1 MSQIAKQDKKT
12 REPSRISKWINRHKP
27 LVIVMAYIFIIL
39 TVNTGTPTIFNVFLI
54 LPVIAL
60 IYLFFSYKAGSIILV
75 SLLFCI
81 YYINEFVNS
90 SRGRPISFMDI
101 YSIKDALNV
110 AANYS
115 SYINLSI
122 LIHLAIDIFLTVVLF
137 NFLKD
142 LDYDPKK
149 EKPLRV
155 KASCISLL
163 VSIPVYALLFFTNI
177 VNVKNPDYYEGHYM
191 FSNGYFFA
199 WYSEYRQSKLTPP
212 KDYDEDATKWYL
224 VSTENVPED
233 PADQPDNIIVIMNE
247 ALTDYSLSYDVTY
260 NEDPLPFIHSL
271 DKNCVK
277 GRLHV
282 NIYGGNTS
290 NTEYEFLTGNSLA
303 FMPMNTIP
311 YLQHDLTNTPSI
323 IKDLSG
329 WNNTAIH
336 PYFRTGYKRDIVYD
350 ALGFDTFISGEDLA
364 KASGEDEV
372 NKKDI
377 YLDII
382 IGIVQ
387 KFGDKYKYIR
397 DFISDETCYDITQQY
412 LQGNNGKDFVFLVT
426 IQNHAGY
433 FTKYD
438 TAIDFVDN
446 NNGQEEQY
454 LNLIRESDTAFK
466 KMIDEHS
473 KNDKKTVVI
482 MFGDHQPGIYYDK
495 FTVSRTDDEYE
506 KRAAQYSVPYIIWSN
521 YEMDW
526 DIPEDLSVNYLS
538 AYVKA
543 NCGLGLTQYD
553 RVRLEAAHEFPVLTY
568 NYSMDSTGR
577 YMDTKEAL
585 ENKKVRDY
593 QAVQYY
599 MNH

>member
-1 MSQIAKQDKKT
+1 
-12 REPSRISKWINRHKP
+12 
-27 LVIVMAYIFIIL
+27 MAYIFIIL
-39 TVNTGTPTIFNVFLI
+39 AVNTGIPTIFNIFLI

-60 IYLFFSYKAGSIILV
+60 IFLFTSYKVGSVILV

-110 AANYS
+110 AAHYS
-115 SYINLSI
+115 SYINLPI
-122 LIHLAIDIFLTVVLF
+122 FIHLAIDIFLTVVLF
-137 NFLKD
+137 MFLKD
-142 LDYDPKK
+142 LGYDPKK
-149 EKPLRV
+149 EKPLRI
-155 KASCISLL
+155 KAALISLFA
-163 VSIPVYALLFFTNI
+163 SIHVYALLFLTDIVYVEVPIFDEGDFIFT
-177 VNVKNPDYYEGHYM
+177 
-191 FSNGYFFA
+191 NGYFFA
-199 WYSEYRQSKLTPP
+199 WYSEYRQSKINPP
-212 KDYDEDATKWYL
+212 KNYDENATRWYL
-224 VSTENVPED
+224 LSTEDMPED
-233 PADQPDNIIVIMNE
+233 PDLQPDNIIVIMNE
-247 ALTDYSLSYDVTY
+247 ALTDYSLSYDITY

-282 NIYGGNTS
+282 NIFGGNTC
-290 NTEYEFLTGNSLA
+290 NTEYEFLTGNSLS

-311 YLQHDLTNTPSI
+311 YLQHDLTDTSSI
-323 IKDLSG
+323 IKDLPG

-350 ALGFDTFISGEDLA
+350 ALGFKDFISGEDLA
-364 KASGEDEV
+364 KASGEDNINRSDV
-372 NKKDI
+372 N
-377 YLDII
+377 
-382 IGIVQ
+382 Q
-387 KFGDKYKYIR
+387 KLFFGFVARFGDKYRYIR
-397 DFISDETCYDITQQY
+397 DFISDETCYDITEQY
-412 LQGNNGKDFVFLVT
+412 LREKQGKNFVFLVT

-433 FTKYD
+433 MTEYD

-446 NNGQEEQY
+446 NDGQEEQY
-454 LNLIRESDTAFK
+454 LNLIRESDTAFEK
-466 KMIDEHS
+466 LTDELS
-473 KNDKKTVVI
+473 KSDKKTVVI
-482 MFGDHQPGIYYDK
+482 MFGDHQPPIFYNI

-585 ENKKVRDY
+585 ENEKVRDY

-599 MNH
+599 LNH